1 MSQLNLDG
9 IKVEIEKIFSNNL
22 INIENENAILFLNE
36 TLQDMV
42 FFQSFYFDGEKLY
55 NWIREDENDF
65 KYLDIN
71 KIIDFINSV
80 EIENYST
87 YMQKNIDNYHKLKDI
102 LYLIYDKNYD
112 NIELFPSFKWYE
124 ILKDDF
130 LLFNVSLFALFVSA
144 FFDNSFLFGCFLSI
158 LCFSIF
164 YILININ
171 KKFSKPIKHIKIS
184 LIY

>member
-1 MSQLNLDG
+1 MRKNYKDFLHSDNFSHNTIEIEQEFNIILSFIRKNNFIIDSQLSQLNLDG

-87 YMQKNIDNYHKLKDI
+87 YMQKKY
-102 LYLIYDKNYD
+102 
-112 NIELFPSFKWYE
+112 
-124 ILKDDF
+124 
-130 LLFNVSLFALFVSA
+130 
-144 FFDNSFLFGCFLSI
+144 
-158 LCFSIF
+158 
-164 YILININ
+164 
-171 KKFSKPIKHIKIS
+171 
-184 LIY
+184 